1 MDSNEYLQSLP
12 EEAIKELLQL
22 ANDAKTT
29 SYFAVG
35 AVTFLIYDHLLSFGP
50 EIQFIWMRPKSLA
63 SYIYIWNRYL
73 TLAIT
78 CISTS
83 VLVREVKTDQ
93 VCQIY
98 TLVQGVAS
106 TLIVA
111 TVDIILLLRV
121 WILFRKSRM
130 LLNILLP
137 SIFIEIATMFTI
149 AIVTILESSHYVH
162 SGPLI
167 KGCYSLTVPTIFA
180 FYPVPSFVVTFI
192 MFVMTLYNCKSRH
205 GVTLTS
211 RNRMPLVSLFLR
223 DGIFWFLGIVA
234 VNPPQIL
241 MFAFARR
248 SLIELLLM
256 YVALWYTNEYGRLKL
271 VNTCSP
277 SIVVYSI
284 IGSRVLL
291 NIMEAMN
298 VEVVHLSVP

>member
-1 MDSNEYLQSLP
+1 MVSNEYLQSLP

-22 ANDAKTT
+22 ASDAKTT

-35 AVTFLIYDHLLSFGP
+35 ALTFLIYDHLLSFGP

-93 VCQIY
+93 VFCQIY
-98 TLVQGVAS
+98 TLAQGVAS

-130 LLNILLP
+130 LLYILLP
-137 SIFIEIATMFTI
+137 FIFIEIATMFII

-167 KGCYSLTVPTIFA
+167 KGCYSLIVPTIFA

-248 SLIELLLM
+248 SLIELLLI
-256 YVALWYTNEYGRLKL
+256 
-271 VNTCSP
+271 P